1 MMDSNIFNPHKIKRI
16 SLLAL
21 VSCSLALALA
31 LAMSSS
37 QADQHEGE
45 PALAITPG
53 DTALEWGPCP
63 EFFGE
68 SCHIAVLHGDPANPN
83 TDVFFR
89 LAGGKE
95 FPAHRHTSA
104 ERMVLVA
111 GAMDVTYEGQDTV
124 HLAAGTYAYGPAERV
139 HHGKCTSAED
149 CVLFIAFEL
158 PIDSTQVAVE

>member
-1 MMDSNIFNPHKIKRI
+1 MKINPFNPRKIKGI

-21 VSCSLALALA
+21 ISCSLALA
-31 LAMSSS
+31 MGSS

-45 PALAITPG
+45 PALAFVAT
-53 DTALEWGPCP
+53 DTSLQWGPCP

-68 SCHIAVLHGDPANPN
+68 DCHIAVLHGDPAKPN

-89 LAGGKE
+89 LAGGTE
-95 FPAHRHTSA
+95 FPAHKHTSA

-111 GAMDVTYEGQDTV
+111 GTMDVTYEGQDTV
-124 HLAAGTYAYGPAERV
+124 HLESGTYAYGPAERV
-139 HHGKCTSAED
+139 HHGQCTSTDD

-158 PIDSTQVAVE
+158 PIDATQVAVE